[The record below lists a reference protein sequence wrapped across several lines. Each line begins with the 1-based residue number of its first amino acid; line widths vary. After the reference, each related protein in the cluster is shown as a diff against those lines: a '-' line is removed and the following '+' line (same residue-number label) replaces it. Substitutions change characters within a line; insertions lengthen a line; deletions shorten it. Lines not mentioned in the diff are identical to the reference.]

1 MEKFSKEK
9 TYTYEEIKEI
19 IKNGIE
25 KTVLKPSGKAG
36 EQLKKEQQIKGRH
49 DRFYD
54 ELKCYNNMSYIRR
67 KYIRGGIIWEYQY

>member
-9 TYTYEEIKEI
+9 VYTYEEIKKI
-19 IKNGIE
+19 IENEIE

-36 EQLKKEQQIKGRH
+36 DQLKKERQIKGRH

-54 ELKCYNNMSYIRR
+54 GLKCYNNMSYIKR
-67 KYIRGGIIWEYQY
+67 KYI

>member
-36 EQLKKEQQIKGRH
+36 ERLKKERQIKGRR
-49 DRFYD
+49 DRFYN
-54 ELKCYNNMSYIRR
+54 ELKCHNNMLYIKR
-67 KYIRGGIIWEYQY
+67 KYI